1 MCWMGQQDQDGQS
14 LHQCQLKH
22 DFYGWMYFVKANHS
36 EEGAYVVAANT
47 AADMYNSLASK
58 EEQDDFDWD
67 RLDEL
72 LKTLSAEEVEEL
84 NGDFDPDNSLLPPSQ
99 RCRDQTSK
107 LPTGPLNRKKLLAF
121 LEKKAKEEK
130 DWEEAKP
137 YTGEKKGKVYVPK
150 EPPKIENVV
159 DEEIQTEWDDILSKA
174 TEEELVDLAAV
185 LGFHGMLN
193 QVQYNAS
200 IEDKEIVGGF
210 AGVAKAEDL
219 RVFEELAPNT
229 TDYEDSL
236 KRLKDNDSKL
246 KHLNLNNIK
255 GIPKEKL
262 IAIAET
268 LKTNTHLETLEMA
281 SVDATDFV
289 AKALG
294 DALKDNK
301 TLQILNVESNF
312 ISGES
317 IVEILNG
324 VASHKALKELRVEN
338 QRPTILGNQV
348 EMAITKLVEAND
360 NLLRFGIWF
369 EYPDA
374 RVRVQEKI
382 QKNNDLIR
390 KARQGKNGSAGDS

>member
-1 MCWMGQQDQDGQS
+1 M
-14 LHQCQLKH
+14 
-22 DFYGWMYFVKANHS
+22 
-36 EEGAYVVAANT
+36 VAAT
-47 AADMYNSLASK
+47 KAADMYNSLASK
-58 EEQDDFDWD
+58 DDKDDFDWD

-137 YTGEKKGKVYVPK
+137 YTGEKKGKIYVPK
-150 EPPKIENVV
+150 EPPKIENIV
-159 DEEIQTEWDDILSKA
+159 DEEVQTEWDDILSKA

-229 TDYEDSL
+229 TNYEESL
-236 KRLKDNDSKL
+236 KRLKDNDPKL

-262 IAIAET
+262 IEIVGT
-268 LKTNTHLETLEMA
+268 LKTNTHLEIFEMA

-294 DALKDNK
+294 EALKDNK

-324 VASHKALKELRVEN
+324 IDSHKALKELRVEN
-338 QRPTILGNQV
+338 QKPSLLGNKV

-360 NLLRFGIWF
+360 TLLRFGIWF

-382 QKNNDLIR
+382 QKNNDLLR
-390 KARQGKNGSAGDS
+390 QARVGKSDS

>member
-1 MCWMGQQDQDGQS
+1 
-14 LHQCQLKH
+14 
-22 DFYGWMYFVKANHS
+22 
-36 EEGAYVVAANT
+36 
-47 AADMYNSLASK
+47 MYNSLASK
-58 EEQDDFDWD
+58 DDKDEDFDWD

-72 LKTLSAEEVEEL
+72 LKTLSADEVEEL

-137 YTGEKKGKVYVPK
+137 YTGEKKGKAYVPK
-150 EPPKIENVV
+150 EPPKIENIV
-159 DEEIQTEWDDILSKA
+159 DEEVQTEWDDILSKA

-210 AGVAKAEDL
+210 AGVARAEDL

-229 TDYEDSL
+229 TNYEESL
-236 KRLKDNDSKL
+236 TRLKDNDPKL

-262 IAIAET
+262 IEIVGT
-268 LKTNTHLETLEMA
+268 LKTNTHLEIFEMA

-294 DALKDNK
+294 N
-301 TLQILNVESNF
+301 TLTIKRLLPLHRRPFVDYSVIRKRLVVANSNDVLF
-312 ISGES
+312 VFVHI
-317 IVEILNG
+317 
-324 VASHKALKELRVEN
+324 
-338 QRPTILGNQV
+338 
-348 EMAITKLVEAND
+348 
-360 NLLRFGIWF
+360 LLRTNPGNNLPIHVRPRTVVHSRSFRYRIKKGKVPF
-369 EYPDA
+369 
-374 RVRVQEKI
+374 RVM
-382 QKNNDLIR
+382 
-390 KARQGKNGSAGDS
+390 